1 MVSRRGRVPSRAAE
15 RIEWDAGAE
24 LVCGMDE
31 VGRGAWA
38 GPLTVAAVV
47 APRERRLNNVR
58 DSKLLTAPVRAKL
71 ALRIR
76 AWASGVGVGHASA
89 EECDR
94 LGMTL
99 ALKVAGDRALGA
111 LEDQGVVPDRIL
123 LDGNF
128 DFLRQ
133 PGRVRTIIKG
143 DLSSFAI
150 AAASVVAKATR
161 DALME
166 GEAEHFPAYGF
177 ESNRGY
183 PAPVHQ
189 CALAAFGPTTI
200 HRRTWVFM
208 DGLPWADDP
217 IWGAGE
223 LEGRQPTLFDQLG
236 DDPGAEGTVLDLAA
250 DDEIDLVDEAVE
262 DALEAVEEPVR
273 VPKRRRVAG

>member
-1 MVSRRGRVPSRAAE
+1 MLPGVVSRRGRVPSRAAE
-15 RIEWDAGAE
+15 RVEWDAGAD

-47 APRERRLNNVR
+47 APRERRLNGIR
-58 DSKLLTAPVRAKL
+58 DSKLLTPRVRAKL

-76 AWASGVGVGHASA
+76 GWACGVGVGHASA

-94 LGMTL
+94 FGMTL
-99 ALKVAGDRALGA
+99 ALKVAGERALGA
-111 LEDQGVVPDRIL
+111 LEDEGVVPDRIL

-133 PGRVRTIIKG
+133 PGRVRTIVKG

-166 GEAEHFPAYGF
+166 DESEHFPAYGF

-183 PAPVHQ
+183 PAPVHK

-223 LEGRQPTLFDQLG
+223 LEGHQPSLFDQLG
-236 DDPGAEGTVLDLAA
+236 DDPGADDVELDLTALGA
-250 DDEIDLVDEAVE
+250 VDDEDVLAEIA
-262 DALEAVEEPVR
+262 EEPVR
-273 VPKRRRVAG
+273 VPRRRRASG

>member
-1 MVSRRGRVPSRAAE
+1 MVVRGGRPPSRAAE
-15 RIEWDAGAE
+15 RTEWDAGAE
-24 LVCGMDE
+24 WVCGMDE

-47 APRERRLNNVR
+47 APREKRLNGVR
-58 DSKLLTAPVRAKL
+58 DSKLLTPPVRAKL
-71 ALRIR
+71 ALKIR
-76 AWASGVGVGHASA
+76 AWAAGVGVGHASP

-99 ALKVAGDRALGA
+99 ALKVAGERALADLAAGG
-111 LEDQGVVPDRIL
+111 LVPDRIL

-166 GEAEHFPAYGF
+166 QEAEHFPAYGF

-183 PAPVHQ
+183 PAPVHK
-189 CALAAFGPTTI
+189 CALAAWGATTI
-200 HRRTWVFM
+200 HRRTWIFM
-208 DGLPWADDP
+208 DGLPWSDDP
-217 IWGAGE
+217 VPE
-223 LEGRQPTLFDQLG
+223 DPPLTLFD
-236 DDPGAEGTVLDLAA
+236 ALDLDAPVPA
-250 DDEIDLVDEAVE
+250 IEPDVPDLRWEFEDAPEAV
-262 DALEAVEEPVR
+262 AVPSG
-273 VPKRRRVAG
+273 RRRSG

>member
-1 MVSRRGRVPSRAAE
+1 VVSRRGRAPSRAAE
-15 RIEWDAGAE
+15 RLEWDAGAE

-47 APRERRLNNVR
+47 APRDRRLNGVR
-58 DSKLLTAPVRAKL
+58 DSKLLPPPVRAKL
-71 ALRIR
+71 ATRIR
-76 AWASGVGVGHASA
+76 GWAAGVGVGHASA

-99 ALKVAGDRALGA
+99 ALRVAGDRALA
-111 LEDQGVVPDRIL
+111 QLEDAGVVPDRIL

-166 GEAEHFPAYGF
+166 EEAEHFPAYGF

-183 PAPVHQ
+183 PAPVHM
-189 CALAAFGPTTI
+189 CALNAFGPTTI
-200 HRRTWVFM
+200 HRRTWIFM

-217 IWGAGE
+217 RPEVLDEQGSLFDLLDLTDGGGAGPAGGAVATSAE
-223 LEGRQPTLFDQLG
+223 EAAVPDSAEILWEFEEAAAV
-236 DDPGAEGTVLDLAA
+236 PG
-250 DDEIDLVDEAVE
+250 
-262 DALEAVEEPVR
+262 P
-273 VPKRRRVAG
+273 RRRSG

>member
-1 MVSRRGRVPSRAAE
+1 
-15 RIEWDAGAE
+15 
-24 LVCGMDE
+24 MDE

-47 APRERRLNNVR
+47 APRERRLNGIR
-58 DSKLLTAPVRAKL
+58 DSKLLTPPVRARL
-71 ALRIR
+71 ATKIR
-76 AWASGVGVGHASA
+76 AWAPGVGVGHASA

-99 ALKVAGDRALGA
+99 ALKVAGERALDDLSASG
-111 LEDQGVVPDRIL
+111 LVPDRIL

-166 GEAEHFPAYGF
+166 QEAEHFPAYGF

-183 PAPVHQ
+183 PAPVHK
-189 CALAAFGPTTI
+189 CALAAYGATTI
-200 HRRTWVFM
+200 HRRTWIFM

-217 IWGAGE
+217 VPEA
-223 LEGRQPTLFDQLG
+223 LDAQLALFD
-236 DDPGAEGTVLDLAA
+236 DLDLTV
-250 DDEIDLVDEAVE
+250 DDVALDDIALDLPSVAPAVVEPPVPDILWEFE
-262 DALEAVEEPVR
+262 DAAPAVAR
-273 VPKRRRVAG
+273 VPSRTRRSG